1 MKSKEKSMF
10 YKTYNSP
17 VGKIYL
23 TSDGENLT
31 ALFFETSKDLMKYI
45 SNKKQKD
52 LQIFNET
59 ENWLNIYFSG
69 KNPNFT
75 PNIKIENLTPF
86 REKVIEKI
94 KQIPYGKTISYGQIA
109 REIAKEKGIKKM
121 SAQAVGGAVGWNPI
135 CLIIPC
141 HRVVGENGKLV
152 GYGGG
157 LEIKTYLLNLEKSI

>member
-1 MKSKEKSMF
+1 MF

-75 PNIKIENLTPF
+75 PKIKIENLTPF

>member
-1 MKSKEKSMF
+1 MF

-31 ALFFETSKDLMKYI
+31 SLLFETSKELMKYI
-45 SNKKQKD
+45 SNKKQKE

-141 HRVVGENGKLV
+141 HRVVGENEKLV

-157 LEIKTYLLNLEKSI
+157 LEIKTYLLNLEKSN

>member
-1 MKSKEKSMF
+1 MF

>member
-1 MKSKEKSMF
+1 MF

-31 ALFFETSKDLMKYI
+31 ALLFETSKDLMKYI
-45 SNKKQKD
+45 SNKKQKE
-52 LQIFNET
+52 LPIFNET

-75 PNIKIENLTPF
+75 PKIKIKNLTPF

-157 LEIKTYLLNLEKSI
+157 LEIKTYLLNLEKSN